1 MEELLHILRKY
12 KPALS
17 LLLNKINNEQSLQNS
32 QSKLS
37 QQNKRTRSYSDQDNL
52 LLCKKQKN
60 QQIYDL
66 QTEVDYLKLEI
77 EKKEKLILELKNS
90 KSIVYEY

>member
-17 LLLNKINNEQSLQNS
+17 LLLNKINSERSLQNRQSYES
-32 QSKLS
+32 QK
-37 QQNKRTRSYSDQDNL
+37 NKRTSYSDQDDL

-66 QTEVDYLKLEI
+66 QIEVDNLKLEL
-77 EKKEKLILELKNS
+77 EKKNN
-90 KSIVYEY
+90 

>member
-17 LLLNKINNEQSLQNS
+17 LLLNKINNDKSLENRQSQ
-32 QSKLS
+32 QSEHS
-37 QQNKRTRSYSDQDNL
+37 EQNKRKRSYSDQDNL
-52 LLCKKQKN
+52 LLYRKQKN

-66 QTEVDYLKLEI
+66 QIEIDNLKLEL
-77 EKKEKLILELKNS
+77 EKKEQLISELK
-90 KSIVYEY
+90 KF

>member
-17 LLLNKINNEQSLQNS
+17 LLLNKINNEKSLENRQSQHS
-32 QSKLS
+32 E
-37 QQNKRTRSYSDQDNL
+37 QNKRKRSYSDQDNL
-52 LLCKKQKN
+52 LLYRKQKN

-66 QTEVDYLKLEI
+66 QIEVDNLKLEL
-77 EKKEKLILELKNS
+77 EKKEQLILELK
-90 KSIVYEY
+90 KF

>member
-17 LLLNKINNEQSLQNS
+17 LLLNKINNEQSLENR
-32 QSKLS
+32 QSPQS
-37 QQNKRTRSYSDQDNL
+37 EHSEHSEQNKRKRSYSDQDNL
-52 LLCKKQKN
+52 LLYRKQKN

-66 QTEVDYLKLEI
+66 QIEIDNLKLEL
-77 EKKEKLILELKNS
+77 EKKEQLISDLK
-90 KSIVYEY
+90 KF

>member
-17 LLLNKINNEQSLQNS
+17 LLLNKINNDKSLQNS
-32 QSKLS
+32 QSEHS
-37 QQNKRTRSYSDQDNL
+37 QHSKRTRSYSDQDSL
-52 LLCKKQKN
+52 LLCRKQKN

-66 QTEVDYLKLEI
+66 QIEVDNLKLEL
-77 EKKEKLILELKNS
+77 EKKEQLILELK
-90 KSIVYEY
+90 KF

>member
-17 LLLNKINNEQSLQNS
+17 LLLNKINNEKSLENRQNYES
-32 QSKLS
+32 EHSQQSKR
-37 QQNKRTRSYSDQDNL
+37 KRSYSDQDNL
-52 LLCKKQKN
+52 LLYRKQKN

-66 QTEVDYLKLEI
+66 QIEIDNLKLEL
-77 EKKEKLILELKNS
+77 EKKEQLISDLK
-90 KSIVYEY
+90 KF

>member
-32 QSKLS
+32 QSFES
-37 QQNKRTRSYSDQDNL
+37 EQNKRKRSYSDQDNL
-52 LLCKKQKN
+52 LIHRKQKN
-60 QQIYDL
+60 QQIHDL
-66 QTEVDYLKLEI
+66 QIEVDNLKLEL
-77 EKKEKLILELKNS
+77 EKKEQLISDLK
-90 KSIVYEY
+90 KI

>member
-17 LLLNKINNEQSLQNS
+17 LLLNKINNEKSLENRQSP
-32 QSKLS
+32 QSEYS
-37 QQNKRTRSYSDQDNL
+37 EQNKRKRSYSDQDNL
-52 LLCKKQKN
+52 LLYRKQKN

-66 QTEVDYLKLEI
+66 QIEIDNLKLEL
-77 EKKEKLILELKNS
+77 EKKEQLISELK
-90 KSIVYEY
+90 KF

>member
-17 LLLNKINNEQSLQNS
+17 LLLNKINNDKSLQNS
-32 QSKLS
+32 QSEHSQHS

-52 LLCKKQKN
+52 LLCRKQKN

-66 QTEVDYLKLEI
+66 QIEVDNLKLEL
-77 EKKEKLILELKNS
+77 EKKEQLILELK
-90 KSIVYEY
+90 KF